1 MKKLRHILAICL
13 LLVGSYSAKAQTP
26 PDSTSGLKEML
37 EWMYAPLDTSH
48 FITTGLLMDKG
59 LMDSSFIWFRNA
71 EIDSIS
77 DIDDWYQLY
86 YSSYNAQTQTH
97 QNLQHLDSVI
107 KRVEYYRNKGEIPIL
122 RLLFDYNYID
132 SNAFDNGI
140 LDTADGQV

>member
-1 MKKLRHILAICL
+1 MKKLKLILIAIL
-13 LLVGSYSAKAQTP
+13 IGTASTVSAQEESDGFSLGQYLNHLFAP
-26 PDSTSGLKEML
+26 VDSSR
-37 EWMYAPLDTSH
+37 
-48 FITTGLLMDKG
+48 FISTGLFMDKAG
-59 LMDSSFIWFRNA
+59 MDSSFIWFRNA

-107 KRVEYYRNKGEIPIL
+107 KRVEYYRNKGEIPVL
-122 RLLFDYNYID
+122 GLLFDYNYID